1 MECYIGVIATFIAI
15 CTTFAVGYQ
24 VISVCWINRT
34 LKRISKQQEKLDEQM
49 HAQTN
54 LTNES
59 RCLSNGYFLLNN
71 HPNVFERGML
81 AFLEYHHSLIY
92 SIEIEHEDYEWLFNI
107 MNSCIDMISK
117 DSFQYRT
124 ILGKDQD
131 NEITK
136 KINEFVK
143 LIDEDEVEI
152 KSSKNFIKIKPY
164 YATMRTSLKS
174 KLDEIRNI

>member
-1 MECYIGVIATFIAI
+1 MECYISVIATFIAV

-24 VISVCWINRT
+24 MISVFWINST

-59 RCLSNGYFLLNN
+59 RCLSNGYFILNN
-71 HPNVFERGML
+71 HPNVFERGIL

-107 MNSCIDMISK
+107 MNGCIDMISK
-117 DSFQYRT
+117 DSFQDRT
-124 ILGKDQD
+124 ILGKNQD
-131 NEITK
+131 DEITK
-136 KINEFVK
+136 KIYEFVK
-143 LIDEDEVEI
+143 LIDEDEVML
-152 KSSKNFIKIKPY
+152 KHSKNFIKIKPY
-164 YATMRTSLKS
+164 YINMRGKLKT
-174 KLDEIRNI
+174 KLEEIRKM